1 MWNFGRYIDEKNK
14 VKTRKEIQ
22 KLVEI
27 TPETATII
35 RNEIETIITLDEI
48 KKGDVLIAK
57 PGQKI
62 AVDGEII
69 ERTCTFWWIIY
80 NRWKYPYFKRFR

>member
-1 MWNFGRYIDEKNK
+1 MK

-27 TPETATII
+27 TPETATIV
-35 RNEIETIITLDEI
+35 RNGMETIITLDEI
-48 KKGDVLIAK
+48 KKGDILIAK

-62 AVDGEII
+62 AVDGEIV
-69 ERTCTFWWIIY
+69 ERTCTF
-80 NRWKYPYFKRFR
+80 

>member
-1 MWNFGRYIDEKNK
+1 MDEKNK

-27 TPETATII
+27 TPETATIVK
-35 RNEIETIITLDEI
+35 NGIETVITLDEI
-48 KKGDVLIAK
+48 QKGDILIAK

-62 AVDGEII
+62 AVDGEIV
-69 ERTCTFWWIIY
+69 ERTCTF
-80 NRWKYPYFKRFR
+80 